1 MKVPSKDRKEWRQLL
16 KGELDI
22 SFNNFFYQA
31 KILQART
38 EIERGKLSIDEAVEQ
53 IYDFTTQFCEAKH
66 VSDDIEKIFGIKINN
81 ESQDKTVKVNKE
93 DIDLKITQNDD
104 TEKTIVDNIQN
115 NDAVVKQKE
124 TLPNQNIMLSDFKKK
139 TTKEEI
145 DNQHEKKEIDEAY
158 KAKRLEAKELIDRQL
173 KEERER
179 KLKAKKENQTQ
190 PKKPLPKK
198 NEKKPT
204 TRKIKSR
211 KTPKKKSRW
220 NNLFGK

>member
-16 KGELDI
+16 KGELGI

-53 IYDFTTQFCEAKH
+53 IYDFTTQFCEAKY
-66 VSDDIEKIFGIKINN
+66 VSEDIEKIFGMKINN
-81 ESQDKTVKVNKE
+81 ESQDKTVKENKE
-93 DIDLKITQNDD
+93 DIDLKITQNDY
-104 TEKTIVDNIQN
+104 TEKTIIDNIQN

-145 DNQHEKKEIDEAY
+145 DNQLEKKEIDEAY
-158 KAKRLEAKELIDRQL
+158 KAKRLEAKELINKQL
-173 KEERER
+173 EEERER

-190 PKKPLPKK
+190 AKKI
-198 NEKKPT
+198 EKKPT